1 MLNIPQ
7 FQRVA
12 KDFRAGK
19 LDIQEFTRLL
29 YGATKTESPSNA
41 EPTAG
46 PATATGPATSIAST
60 VPPAGTVGSL
70 TGPPLD
76 SDVAALVPTAPGSA
90 LPSPANTAADNRP
103 TKAGSLGGADHRPV
117 TAVERLDLDL
127 ARVKRCGFSEVIF
140 GPGKTLADLTTAA
153 QRLLSERQNVLITRV
168 AEPEAQGLLRQ
179 FPVANYN
186 PTARTVRIAAGSQAE
201 PQFDSERPVAVLTAG
216 TGDIPIAEEAA
227 ETLRWMGVEPRLI
240 YDVGVAGPH
249 RLLKHVD
256 FLRTCLT
263 VIVVAGME
271 GALPSVV
278 GGHVSCPVVA
288 VPTSLGYGAHFQG
301 LVPLLGMINSC
312 AANVVVVNID
322 AGFKGGYL
330 AGLIV
335 NQINASVSARQAA
348 N

>member
-29 YGATKTESPSNA
+29 YGAGKSESPSPV
-41 EPTAG
+41 EPTGQFLAAPISSAAA
-46 PATATGPATSIAST
+46 PAA
-60 VPPAGTVGSL
+60 TVGSVSG
-70 TGPPLD
+70 GPND
-76 SDVAALVPTAPGSA
+76 SDDDAMASPTPSSA
-90 LPSPANTAADNRP
+90 LPLPPAAAAETPPNSSGR
-103 TKAGSLGGADHRPV
+103 LGRADHRSAA
-117 TAVERLDLDL
+117 TVERLDLDL
-127 ARVKRCGFSEVIF
+127 ARVRRCGFSEVIF

-153 QRLLSERQNVLITRV
+153 QRLLSERQNVLITRL

-201 PQFDSERPVAVLTAG
+201 PQFNPQRPVAVLTAG

-335 NQINASVSARQAA
+335 NQINARAC
-348 N
+348 

>member
-19 LDIQEFTRLL
+19 LDIQQFTRLL
-29 YGATKTESPSNA
+29 YETGDSTSVSGPTTGSAAPPTPPTGATTTPR
-41 EPTAG
+41 
-46 PATATGPATSIAST
+46 IADQDSG
-60 VPPAGTVGSL
+60 ASL
-70 TGPPLD
+70 TNDTPTSDSAPRPLGSAALPGPSGQGP
-76 SDVAALVPTAPGSA
+76 VAALP
-90 LPSPANTAADNRP
+90 
-103 TKAGSLGGADHRPV
+103 
-117 TAVERLDLDL
+117 VERLDLDL
-127 ARVKRCGFSEVIF
+127 ARMKRCGFSEVIF
-140 GPGKTLADLTTAA
+140 GPGKTLADLTIAA

-168 AEPEAQGLLRQ
+168 ADTEAQGLLRQ

-186 PTARTVRIAAGSQAE
+186 ATARTIRIASGGQAD
-201 PQFDSERPVAVLTAG
+201 PLFDPRRPVAVLTAG

-240 YDVGVAGPH
+240 YDVGVAGPQ

-278 GGHVSCPVVA
+278 GGHVSCPVIA

-335 NQINASVSARQAA
+335 NQINASVAARQIA

>member
-7 FQRVA
+7 FQRAA

-19 LDIQEFTRLL
+19 LDIQQFTRLL
-29 YGATKTESPSNA
+29 YETSDAPPAASSNAFAGAYPVTPTTEPTPTAAATTDPDSGVSAPAFSPAPTTTAAASPSSY
-41 EPTAG
+41 G
-46 PATATGPATSIAST
+46 PSN
-60 VPPAGTVGSL
+60 SL
-70 TGPPLD
+70 
-76 SDVAALVPTAPGSA
+76 
-90 LPSPANTAADNRP
+90 
-103 TKAGSLGGADHRPV
+103 PV
-117 TAVERLDLDL
+117 DRLDLDL
-127 ARVKRCGFSEVIF
+127 ARMKRCGFSEVIF

-168 AEPEAQGLLRQ
+168 AEAEAQGLMRQ

-186 PTARTVRIAAGSQAE
+186 PTARTVRIASGSQAE
-201 PQFDSERPVAVLTAG
+201 PQFDARRPVAVLTAG

-227 ETLRWMGVEPRLI
+227 ETLRWMGIEPRLI
-240 YDVGVAGPH
+240 FDVGVAGPH
-249 RLLKHVD
+249 RLLKHVE

-278 GGHVSCPVVA
+278 GGHVSCPVIA

-330 AGLIV
+330 AGLIL
-335 NQINASVSARQAA
+335 NQINASVAGRQIA